1 MKNKKLFVLLFS
13 VFYIL
18 TNCFNVFAY
27 VDVNMDFENGTE
39 GWILK
44 GSTDV
49 PLTEYVDDKHKNSM
63 VIDSPGKL
71 ITYVK
76 TLGNPVTTDNGVYVL
91 SYDVLIP
98 KIKNASTKQTVLVL
112 GQGSNGVA
120 AFYGLRIDNGVVAYP
135 NGIGKDTISTA
146 TKGDEPF
153 TITENEWHTM
163 KTVYD
168 RASGLFT
175 YFVDDEPLRNS
186 KGDILKVRVWN
197 NVINYKIAQLVVS
210 SRNISSDDKIYVDN
224 ISIRKVSKTADSKYA
239 EIYNLNLKNS
249 SGTEVD
255 PDNISKV
262 SALKATFD
270 YNATK
275 NFNVVAAFYKNN
287 SLSDVVTKPVDVSN
301 GAFNSYAEFDLANSN
316 GADSVRFYAW
326 DKLENISPLKC
337 MKKSDTQNSVSINL
351 DSVSKATE
359 DITVSAEGCS
369 TETKSSVKGISLK
382 EPLMSSDPDL
392 DHKKKYDSTSGGP
405 EKKYYINLSVENES
419 FLNRYDGTNYNV
431 EVTYYDEGYGC
442 FTLEYDSLYESFK
455 EAEYVELNDT
465 KQWKTYTFNLQ
476 DAVFAGE
483 GPHLRLATW
492 GEIMRYS
499 ITPVLFSKVSINMP
513 GTRNQF
519 IIKSI
524 DTNSTSTNPTGNIFY
539 TGDTLSFSTTVSNRD
554 FYDYSNAF
562 GTYKATLKY
571 TLLDENKNEVK
582 TLSQKEITI
591 KPTSVTSADIL
602 NFTMDKYGLYYLKT
616 EVICDKYSLHGTKI
630 TEFSYVHSDKGV
642 TVNKDFGTTLQSVDG
657 EAELVKNAGIGYY
670 RSVKGMKDVMS
681 VTYDSSGSSIK
692 RKAWKTDWT
701 TKDQSILDSGMGILN
716 CLLGTGIIYSSE
728 RKNGYP
734 LYVPYG
740 KTGRGY
746 FAEYCKY
753 FAENAPPDANY
764 YEIWNEFDSPAGT
777 QFNMNG
783 EDYSNY
789 GNLLVKA
796 ADAIYSVDKD
806 AIIVS
811 GVTSHARTHEK
822 TIIRVAAIYGL
833 NIDSNN
839 NTHIDTSVAN
849 RTDVAP
855 VISKYFT
862 KASVHPYHWNDNPLS
877 CESLVTGEKQTMYEH
892 LMDVRNT
899 YDRATLKDTKLWVT
913 ELAWSPHFTDY
924 NRAGKY
930 PENVNI
936 IADPSKSIRKPI
948 TEKQQGNYLVQ
959 SYVMLKKND
968 LVEKYITYLFMRQ
981 TNVRVDRDKNMGI
994 VKYARDNL
1002 CDVPL
1007 AATSAYLTISNFN
1020 MLMADAKYVAD
1031 FVYDSGTAVAY
1042 RYKRSN
1048 GEDIAI
1054 LWSALEEG
1062 EKVSLNLGC
1071 KSITLYDEYGN
1082 TSKMTSNTGIYNL
1095 ELNQSTKYITGNFTN
1110 FKK

>member
-1 MKNKKLFVLLFS
+1 MKNKKLFALIFS

-18 TNCFNVFAY
+18 TNCFNVFAFT
-27 VDVNMDFENGTE
+27 DINMDFENGTE
-39 GWILK
+39 GWALK
-44 GSTDV
+44 TGSTSK
-49 PLTEYVDDKHKNSM
+49 LTTEYVDDKHKNSM
-63 VIDSPGKL
+63 IIDSPGAL
-71 ITYVK
+71 ATYVK
-76 TLGNPVTTDNGVYVL
+76 ALDNPVTADNGIYVL
-91 SYDVLIP
+91 SYDVLIT
-98 KIKNASTKQTVLVL
+98 KIKNSTTKQTVLIM

-120 AFYGLRIDNGVVAYP
+120 SFYGLRIDNGVVAYP
-135 NGIGKDTISTA
+135 NGVGKDSISSA

-168 RASGLFT
+168 RASGIFT

-197 NVINYKIAQLVVS
+197 NVINYKISQVIVS

-224 ISIRKVSKTADSKYA
+224 VSIKKISKTADIKYA
-239 EIYNLNLKNS
+239 EVYNLNLKNS
-249 SGTEVD
+249 SGTEVGS
-255 PDNISKV
+255 DNISKS
-262 SALKATFD
+262 SALKVSFD

-275 NFNVVAAFYKNN
+275 NFNIIAALYKNN
-287 SLSDVVTKPVDVSN
+287 SLSDVITKSVDVSN
-301 GAFNSYAEFDLANSN
+301 GAFNSYVEFDLSNSN

-337 MKKSDTQNSVSINL
+337 IKKSDTQKSISVNL
-351 DSVSKATE
+351 DSVAKTTE
-359 DITVSAEGCS
+359 DISVSAEDCS
-369 TETKSSVKGISLK
+369 TATRDSVTGISLK

-392 DHKKKYDSTSGGP
+392 DHKKKYDSTYGGP
-405 EKKYYINLSVENES
+405 EKKYYINFSVENDG
-419 FLNRYDGTNYNV
+419 FLNRYDGTNYNI

-455 EAEYVELNDT
+455 EAEYVELNNT

-492 GEIMRYS
+492 GEVMRYS
-499 ITPVLFSKVSINMP
+499 ITPVLFSKISINMP

-524 DTNSTSTNPTGNIFY
+524 GSQTGNIFY
-539 TGDTLSFSTTVSNRD
+539 TSDAVSFSTTVSNRD

-562 GTYKATLKY
+562 GSYNATIRY
-571 TLLDENKNEVK
+571 SLLDENKNEIK

-591 KPTSVTSADIL
+591 NPISVTTADVL
-602 NFTMDKYGLYYLKT
+602 NFTVDKYGMYFLKT

-630 TEFSYVHSDKGV
+630 TEFSYVHSDKGQ
-642 TVNKDFGTTLQSVDG
+642 TVNKDFGTSLQNVDG

-670 RSVKGMKDVMS
+670 RSVKGMKEVMS
-681 VTYDSSGSSIK
+681 VTYDDEGSYIS
-692 RKAWKTDWT
+692 RKPWKTDWT
-701 TKDQSILDSGMGILN
+701 TKDQNVLDNGMGILN
-716 CLLGTGIIYSSE
+716 CLLAQGMIYSKNE
-728 RKNGYP
+728 IVNGYP
-734 LYVPYG
+734 LYIPYG
-740 KTGRGY
+740 DTGRKY

-753 FAENAPPDANY
+753 FAENTPEDANY
-764 YEIWNEFDSPAGT
+764 YEIWNEFDSPAGNP
-777 QFNMNG
+777 FNVNG
-783 EDYSNY
+783 ESAYNY

-806 AIIVS
+806 AVIVS
-811 GVTSHARTHEK
+811 VVSSHPESHIKAL
-822 TIIRVAAIYGL
+822 IRVSELMGVD
-833 NIDSNN
+833 IDRNN
-839 NTHIDTSVAN
+839 NNVIDTSAAT

-862 KASVHPYHWNDNPLS
+862 KASVHPYHWNDNPLF

-892 LMDVRNT
+892 LMNVRKA
-899 YDRATLKDTKLWVT
+899 YDSASLKDTKLWIT

-924 NRAGKY
+924 NREGKY
-930 PENVNI
+930 PKNVNI
-936 IADPSKSIRKPI
+936 KADPSKAIRKPI

-981 TNVRVDRDKNMGI
+981 TNIRVDRDMNMGI

-1020 MLMADAKYVAD
+1020 MLMADATYVAD
-1031 FVYDSGTAVAY
+1031 FMFDSETAVAY

-1071 KSITLYDEYGN
+1071 NSITLYDEYGN
-1082 TSKMTSNTGIYNL
+1082 TSKMTSNNGIYNL
-1095 ELNQSTKYITGNFTN
+1095 ELNQSTKYITGNFTC